1 MKIEENPMKTHEHQ
15 WKIKG
20 ALWKHTQNTWKY
32 IKIKEK
38 TREHIKSQRK
48 PMKIGEIHQ
57 KLMENQPI
65 KLNNFGQ

>member
-1 MKIEENPMKTHEHQ
+1 MNINEKSKET
-15 WKIKG
+15 
-20 ALWKHTQNTWKY
+20 LWKHMQHIGKY

-38 TREHIKSQRK
+38 TRGHIKSQRK

-57 KLMENQPI
+57 KLRENQPI